1 MSKMMK
7 GVCKT
12 EPGYDKMALIDL
24 EVPEVTGD
32 KVLIKVAYTGICGS
46 DIHTFK
52 GEYKNPTTP
61 VVLGHEFSGKVVAVG
76 EDVTT
81 VKVGERVTS
90 ETTFSVCNECEYC
103 QKKQYN
109 LCPHR
114 KGLGTQQNGSLAN
127 FVLAREESVH
137 ILPDNLSYEGAA
149 MSEPLACCVH
159 AMYQMSHLELQDK
172 ILITGPGPIG
182 LFLLQIAKEIGA
194 FVIMTGITKD
204 AHRLQLAKE
213 MGADI
218 IVDTLQ
224 EDLAEIVDKA
234 TNGVGVDKAYDA
246 SGSPLAVNASLP
258 LLKKT
263 GQFIQVGLFATKL
276 VEIDTESIIQRE
288 ISYKGSRSQNP
299 YDWPIAIHLLAKGAI
314 DIDRMITRKFTLSNW
329 RTAFEKVMEGHEIK
343 VMIASN
349 PDEFPLELAHD
360 NTDKEAI
367 TN

>member
-1 MSKMMK
+1 MGKMMK

-12 EPGYDKMALIDL
+12 EPGYDQMELIDL
-24 EVPEVTGD
+24 EVPEVSGD
-32 KVLIKVAYTGICGS
+32 SVLIKVAYTGICGS

-61 VVLGHEFSGKVVAVG
+61 VVLGHEFSGEVVAVG

-90 ETTFSVCNECEYC
+90 ETTFEVCNECEYC
-103 QKKQYN
+103 QTKQYN

-127 FVLAREESVH
+127 YVLAREESVH
-137 ILPDNLSYEGAA
+137 ILPDQLSYEGAA

-159 AMYQMSHLELQDK
+159 AMYQLSHLELKDK
-172 ILITGPGPIG
+172 IIIMGPGPIG

-204 AHRLQLAKE
+204 AHRLELAKE
-213 MGADI
+213 LGADI
-218 IVDTLQ
+218 VVDTLQ
-224 EDLAEIVDKA
+224 EDLAEIVDKV
-234 TNGVGVDKAYDA
+234 TNGVGVDKVYDA
-246 SGSPLAVNASLP
+246 SGSPFAVNASLP
-258 LLKKT
+258 LVKKT
-263 GQFIQVGLFATKL
+263 CQFVQVGLFAQKC

-288 ISYKGSRSQNP
+288 IEYKGSRSQNP

-314 DIDRMITRKFTLSNW
+314 NINKMITKKYPLEEW
-329 RTAFEKVMEGHEIK
+329 RTAFEKVMEGNEIK

-349 PDEFPLELAHD
+349 PEDFSLDLKA
-360 NTDKEAI
+360 
-367 TN
+367 